1 VIRRLAALAC
11 LAMIVGCGGGP
22 SADEVLRDTADR
34 MDRIRSADL
43 DMRLALE
50 PDEGSGR
57 VGFALR
63 GPVDL
68 GKGDGLP
75 TARLEYT
82 QIAGPRE
89 GRGTFISTGGE
100 AFVEVAGKAYRVP
113 DDALAAQAGT
123 VRDGMRLP
131 VGRWMRDPELS
142 EEGDAYRVAADLEAV
157 AALRD
162 IFAAAGNAGLDVPD
176 LRGAAADE
184 LREAVESATIE
195 VWSGREDRLLRRLKL
210 DVAFRV
216 QTPAALRNELG
227 ELAGGRL
234 TFGVDLAKH
243 NQPVRVEAPE
253 DPEPALTASRGG

>member
-1 VIRRLAALAC
+1 VTRRLAVLTALVAV
-11 LAMIVGCGGGP
+11 AGCGGGP

-43 DMRLALE
+43 DMRLVLE
-50 PDEGSGR
+50 PDAGSGR
-57 VGFALR
+57 VGFALS

-68 GKGDGLP
+68 GEGDSLP

-82 QIAGPRE
+82 QIAGSRE

-113 DDALAAQAGT
+113 DDALGAQAGT
-123 VRDGMRLP
+123 VRDGVQLP

-142 EEGDAYRVAADLEAV
+142 EEGDVYRVAADLDAV
-157 AALRD
+157 TALRD
-162 IFAAAGNAGLDVPD
+162 IFAAAGTAGLEVPD

-184 LREAVESATIE
+184 LREAVESATVE
-195 VWSGREDRLLRRLKL
+195 VWSGREDRLLRRLRL

-216 QTPAALRNELG
+216 QTPAALRDDLG

-234 TFGVDLAKH
+234 AFAVDLAKH
-243 NQPVRVEAPE
+243 NQPVRVDAPE
-253 DPEPALTASRGG
+253 DPEPALTERRGG